1 MTTTERLNERIEK
14 TKHKLTFSA
23 PLYQDEVILLNQ
35 IAIME
40 TLIEIKI
47 QMDKNKPR
55 NFGWF

>member
-1 MTTTERLNERIEK
+1 MNNKEILNERIEK

-40 TLIEIKI
+40 TLIKI
-47 QMDKNKPR
+47 QDSMDNSKPR

>member
-1 MTTTERLNERIEK
+1 MSNIERLNERIEK

-40 TLIEIKI
+40 TLIEIKNS
-47 QMDKNKPR
+47 MDNSKPR